1 LQRWELYIMRSRP
14 VTAVTTWLKSIHIKG
29 FQGISL
35 FDSLNFFRKEIFS
48 ARFNDRASAV
58 SFKFIMALPPSL
70 LLFFTLIPYLP
81 VKNLDKTIYDIIL
94 LLTPDPKTQKTFV
107 NVIMDFY
114 KHKKNT
120 LLSLSLILTLY
131 YSSNGMLGLMRQF
144 NRSLPGFRKRNMVKR
159 RGMAVVLTGVL
170 MLSVIATA
178 TFFIFEAWAFH
189 TIGFKALQ
197 HSFIVQAISYFV
209 IIACIFYT
217 ICNIYKY
224 GPALKKKWALITP
237 GSIVA
242 TTLIVLTTF
251 GLNWIVNNLVNYNK
265 IYGSISTLIIFILWI
280 FYNAQILLIGF
291 ELNVSI
297 MVNKHRK
304 LEMELDDE
312 GDDDDDED
320 DDEDIQL
327 KTIA

>member
-14 VTAVTTWLKSIHIKG
+14 VTAIILWLKGIHLAG

-48 ARFNDRASAV
+48 AKFNDRASAV
-58 SFKFIMALPPSL
+58 SFKFIMALPPTL

-81 VKNLDKTIYDIIL
+81 VQNIDKTINEIIIL
-94 LLTPDPKTQKTFV
+94 LTPNPKTQKTIL
-107 NVIMDFY
+107 NVVMDFY

-144 NRSLPGFRKRNMVKR
+144 NRALPGFRKRNLVKR
-159 RGMAVVLTGVL
+159 RSMAVMLTGIL

-178 TFFIFEAWAFH
+178 SFFIFEAWAFRSL
-189 TIGFKALQ
+189 GMKNLQ
-197 HSFIVQAISYFV
+197 HSFLIKMISYVV
-209 IIACIFYT
+209 IIACIFAT

-224 GPALKKKWALITP
+224 GPALKKRWKLITP
-237 GSIVA
+237 GAVVA
-242 TTLIVLTTF
+242 TALIVITTF
-251 GLNWIVNNLVNYNK
+251 GLNWVANNLVNYSK
-265 IYGSISTLIIFILWI
+265 IYGSIGTLIVFILWI
-280 FYNAQILLIGF
+280 FYNAQILIVGF

-304 LEMELDDE
+304 QELLNAELDE
-312 GDDDDDED
+312 EDDDDFETD
-320 DDEDIQL
+320 D
-327 KTIA
+327 

>member
-1 LQRWELYIMRSRP
+1 
-14 VTAVTTWLKSIHIKG
+14 
-29 FQGISL
+29 
-35 FDSLNFFRKEIFS
+35 
-48 ARFNDRASAV
+48 
-58 SFKFIMALPPSL
+58 
-70 LLFFTLIPYLP
+70 
-81 VKNLDKTIYDIIL
+81 

-107 NVIMDFY
+107 NIIMDFY

-144 NRSLPGFRKRNMVKR
+144 NRALPGFRKRNMVKR
-159 RGMAVVLTGVL
+159 RGMAVILTGIL
-170 MLSVIATA
+170 MLSVVATA
-178 TFFIFEAWAFH
+178 TFFIFEAWAFK
-189 TIGFKALQ
+189 TIGLRSIQ
-197 HSFIVQAISYFV
+197 SSFLVKSLSYLVLISF
-209 IIACIFYT
+209 IFYT
-217 ICNIYKY
+217 ICFIYKY

-242 TTLIVLTTF
+242 TILIVVTTF

-312 GDDDDDED
+312 GDDDED
-320 DDEDIQL
+320 DDEEDEVEKNDVPQKIFL
-327 KTIA
+327 N